1 MRYVLRDTGMR
12 KQFVTTIEDILNTDE
27 RLVLLLGDIGVWGFR
42 NAFEKFPDRVYNIGI
57 LEQSTVGLASGLAMT
72 GLVPVVH
79 TIAPFLVER
88 SYEQLKLDFGYQE
101 LGGNFISV
109 GGSYD
114 YAALGCTHHCPADV
128 SILKNIPGM
137 EIIVP
142 GTPAEFDALFKHAYA
157 DGKPTYFRL
166 SERSNSESNQVEFGK
181 ANIIQKGKSATVIAV
196 GPTLK
201 PVLAAVKDM
210 DVTVLYYTTIIP
222 FDAETLKNNAESG
235 KILLCEPYYSGALMP
250 EIMNAVKPK
259 PVTVETVGVPNEFLN
274 NYGTAEEHD
283 EYIGL
288 TSDNIRN
295 KLVSLISS

>member
-1 MRYVLRDTGMR
+1 MR
-12 KQFVTTIEDILNTDE
+12 KQFVTTIENILENDDK
-27 RLVLLLGDIGVWGFR
+27 LVLLLGDIGVWGFKK
-42 NAFEKFPDRVYNIGI
+42 AFEKYPDRVYNIGI

-72 GLVPVVH
+72 GFIPVVH

-137 EIIVP
+137 EIVVP
-142 GTPAEFDALFKHAYA
+142 GTPAEFDALFKSAYA

-166 SERSNSESNQVEFGK
+166 SERSNDESSEVEFGK
-181 ANIIQKGKSATVIAV
+181 ANIIQKGKLATVIAI
-196 GPTLK
+196 GPTMK

-210 DVTVLYYTTIIP
+210 DVTLLYYTTLIP
-222 FDAETLKNNAESG
+222 FDADTLKANTESG

-250 EIMNAVKPK
+250 EIMNVLKPK
-259 PVTVETVGVPNEFLN
+259 PVIIETVGVPNEFLN

-288 TSDNIRN
+288 TQANIRE
-295 KLVSLISS
+295 KLEVLIKG